1 LRAEYPT
8 LVPAE
13 PNNAYLVS
21 IALYTQLVPQFE
33 ALLGAC
39 GGDLKMFYER
49 AEALAAR
56 PREARTAL
64 TSAECRQSS

>member
-1 LRAEYPT
+1 
-8 LVPAE
+8 VPAE

-39 GGDLKMFYER
+39 GGDLKAFYES
-49 AEALAAR
+49 AEAIAAR
-56 PREARTAL
+56 PREARSTL